1 MGMAAGQARL
11 LSITSRMS
19 DNELRAQLI
28 NNDKMRLATQSAQV
42 SEAYVQAL
50 NDTQMMFTNYDA
62 DNNTSYQQLTFNSL
76 TAFNPYNNQ
85 YALSN
90 SSGQVLVSEKDALNF
105 EAANGD
111 LNTFLALYGLEET
124 TTYFDNLGE
133 EYIFSAGD
141 TDKAG
146 NIIDRD
152 GEVAYYTGN
161 ILDDGSMELITT
173 GYTAEELEAMYLG
186 TTLNGVKYNGYYNT
200 IQSDYYYDY
209 TKNLADFSEKYDT
222 HCATTASLMDE
233 KLNDLKTTDANGA
246 TKDQTLEDLKN
257 TVKEYQSNYNNNPTS
272 VTLDDAKKLLNTVQ
286 NFLDQ
291 AAVYKNTTTGTKYFD
306 EATTLINDAKNGG
319 TTYDSGSFGTLD
331 ETKGTSTSQY
341 IYKYENGKLC
351 IAVDTEENEDGT
363 YSLIKDNSGN
373 PVYNYVI
380 TVGQSVTL
388 TAYNTEGT
396 TLVDGEG
403 NPVLDENGEE
413 QIDTST
419 VGNSLGAKS
428 IAYDTNATSYSFKI
442 GAGTDNE
449 VTITIPASI
458 INHIHDDKQS
468 NTTTPFDDSA
478 IQLTE
483 EREPEV
489 SNMLSTASEIL
500 SSLEKAI
507 YTAWDTGNSA
517 FNPQASWETNGTTA
531 QKTAWAAYTACQEA
545 AGILY
550 ETIFGHG
557 YNGSGSIDDL
567 FTILD
572 DPDLLKNAM
581 DNNGTIVTDDGN
593 IVVASNI
600 ADQYKQQFQNIH
612 EVLTLDRIMN
622 TFGEPKI
629 AWIDTS
635 NVTDS
640 YNENGDAKAQWY
652 TNLFTRMQDGGYKTL
667 QDGLAS
673 STEWIQF
680 ALESGLVT
688 LEQVDSNYAWNTL
701 TYTNCSDITE
711 QTDSNAITV
720 AEAEYNAAMNKI
732 ENKDKMYDLELK
744 NIDTEHNSLETE
756 YESIKSA
763 IDKNVERTFKIYS

>member
-124 TTYFDNLGE
+124 TTYFDNLGK
-133 EYIFSAGD
+133 EYIFSKGEE
-141 TDKAG
+141 DKAG

-161 ILDDGSMELITT
+161 TLNDGSMKLITT

-200 IQSDYYYDY
+200 IQSNYYYDY
-209 TKNLADFSEKYDT
+209 TKNLADFSEKFDT
-222 HCATTASLMDE
+222 HCATTALLMDE
-233 KLNDLKTTDANGA
+233 KLSNLTTTDANGA
-246 TKDQTLEDLKN
+246 TKDQTLEKLKN
-257 TVKEYQSNYNNNPTS
+257 TVKEYQGKYSNDASS
-272 VTLDDAKKLLNTVQ
+272 VSLDDARTLLNTVQ

-306 EATTLINDAKNGG
+306 EATTLISDAKNGG

-331 ETKGTSTSQY
+331 ADGKSTSQY
-341 IYKYENGKLC
+341 IYSYQNGKLC

-363 YSLIKDNSGN
+363 YSLIKDKSGN

-380 TVGQSVTL
+380 TVGSSITL

-396 TLVDGEG
+396 TLVDGDG
-403 NPVLDENGEE
+403 NPIPDANGEE

-419 VGNSLGAKS
+419 IGNSLGAKS
-428 IAYDTNATSYSFKI
+428 IAYDKNAASYSFTI

-449 VTITIPASI
+449 VTITLPANI
-458 INHIHDDKQS
+458 INTIYNDKQNS
-468 NTTTPFDDSA
+468 TTSTFDDSA

-489 SNMLSTASEIL
+489 GNMLSTASEIL

-531 QKTAWAAYTACQEA
+531 QKTAWTAYKACQESA
-545 AGILY
+545 IALY
-550 ETIFGHG
+550 ETIFGEG
-557 YNGSGSIDDL
+557 TAPSDIDSWFPML
-567 FTILD
+567 Q
-572 DPDLLKNAM
+572 DPELLWAEVQANCAPSS
-581 DNNGTIVTDDGN
+581 TE
-593 IVVASNI
+593 
-600 ADQYKQQFQNIH
+600 YQQFKNIY
-612 EVLTLDRIMN
+612 EVLTLDRVMN

-688 LEQVDSNYAWNTL
+688 LEQVDSKYAWNTL
-701 TYTNCSDITE
+701 TYTSCSDITE